1 MSDRGDARHGNDLSI
16 VYDGHCPFC
25 SSYVRLYTIRESGR
39 RVNLIDGRSPHPL
52 VDEILRQKLDL
63 DQGMVVKMGNRM
75 YHGAAALNVLA
86 ILGSNGTLFNRI
98 NRALFQRPRLASWL
112 YPLLAW
118 GRLIT
123 LRCLGRK
130 LIGEP

>member
-1 MSDRGDARHGNDLSI
+1 MHRDDLSI
-16 VYDGHCPFC
+16 IYDGHCPFC
-25 SSYVRLYTIRESGR
+25 SSYVRLYRIRESGR
-39 RVNLIDGRSPHPL
+39 RVNLIDGRSRHPL
-52 VDEILRQKLDL
+52 VDEVRQRKLDL
-63 DQGMVVKMGNRM
+63 DEGMVVKLGDQM

-86 ILGSNGTLFNRI
+86 ILGSDRTLFNGM
-98 NRALFQRPRLASWL
+98 NRALFQRPRLAAWL

-130 LIGEP
+130 LIDGS